1 MPVISCDADA
11 LWGQLGLRMS
21 QEEFEQLCFDFGIE
35 LDDVLYENGPGCSPT
50 YKIEIPANRYD
61 LLCIEGLTRA
71 LRIFLGKEVPPSYR
85 TVSTHSLV
93 MRTTPAVR
101 RVRPIVVC
109 AVLRNLKFTESSY
122 KSFIDLQDKLHHNI
136 CRRRVLVSIGT
147 HDLDTI
153 EGPFVYDARPPKDIR
168 FVPLNKKVEVDAVKL
183 FDDIRANEPHL
194 KPYLS
199 IIEECAVY
207 PVIYDNKGVVLSL
220 PPIINGDV
228 SKITL
233 NTRNVF
239 IEVTATD
246 QTKAEIVLNTVVAM
260 FSQYCEDAFTCEQ
273 VQVHG
278 HDGTTQ
284 LYPNLEPRLC
294 TCDVDYAN
302 SLLGLHLDT
311 PTIITLLARMG
322 LHVTSDDA
330 HKSLR
335 VLVPP
340 TRSDILHACD
350 VVEDVG
356 IAYGFNNFPSDPPAT
371 VALGKQN
378 DLNRLTDKLRLELAL
393 AGFLE
398 VLTLS
403 LCSREENFAHINRAD
418 DGSAVVIA
426 NPKTSEFQVGR
437 TNLLVGVLKTLTHNR
452 NQPLP
457 LKLFEVSDVMH
468 IDPKNDVGAANE
480 RRLCAVFYGKR
491 SGFEDIHGLIDRLML
506 VLAARPT
513 HVPNAPAPSARSQ
526 DHTYVVTP
534 SNDPTYL
541 PGRCADV
548 ILNGQKIGTFGI
560 LHPKV
565 LANFSLTNV
574 ASAVEISIEP
584 FL

>member
-1 MPVISCDADA
+1 MPVISCDVEA
-11 LWGQLGLRMS
+11 LWGKLGVRMT
-21 QEEFEQLCFDFGIE
+21 QEDFEQLCFDFGIE
-35 LDDVLYENGPGCSPT
+35 LDDVLYENGPDHPPT

-71 LRIFLGKEVPPSYR
+71 LRIFLGKEASPTYR
-85 TVSTHSLV
+85 TVGTPSLV
-93 MRTTPAVR
+93 MRATAATR
-101 RVRPIVVC
+101 SVRPIVVC
-109 AVLRNLKFTESSY
+109 AVLRNVTFTESSY

-136 CRRRVLVSIGT
+136 CRRRTLVSIGT

-153 EGPFVYDARPPKDIR
+153 EGPFLYDARSPKDIR
-168 FVPLNKKVEVDAVKL
+168 FAPLNKKVEVDAVKL

-199 IIEECAVY
+199 IIEESDLY
-207 PVIYDNKGVVLSL
+207 PVIYDNRGVVLSL

-246 QTKAEIVLNTVVAM
+246 HTKAEIVLNTVVAM
-260 FSQYCEDAFTCEQ
+260 FSQYCAEAFTCEQ
-273 VQVHG
+273 VEVQG
-278 HDGTTQ
+278 PDGEAH
-284 LYPNLEPRLC
+284 LYPNLEPRVC
-294 TCDVDYAN
+294 SCDVDYIN
-302 SLLGLHLDT
+302 SLLGLHLET
-311 PTIITLLARMG
+311 PAIVSLLDRMG
-322 LHVTSDDA
+322 LRTTPDA
-330 HKSLR
+330 ANKSLT
-335 VLVPP
+335 VSVPP
-340 TRSDILHACD
+340 TRSDVLHACD

-356 IAYGFNNFPSDPPAT
+356 IAYGFNNLPSDPPAT
-371 VALGKQN
+371 VSLGKQN

-403 LCSREENFAHINRAD
+403 LCSREENFAHINRTD

-468 IDPKNDVGAANE
+468 VDPKNDVGASNQ

-513 HVPNAPAPSARSQ
+513 HVPNAPAPSARFQ
-526 DHTYVVTP
+526 EHTYSVTP
-534 SNDPTYL
+534 SDDPTYL
-541 PGRCADV
+541 PGRCADI
-548 ILNGQKIGTFGI
+548 ILSGQKVGTFGI

-574 ASAVEISIEP
+574 ASAVEMTIEP